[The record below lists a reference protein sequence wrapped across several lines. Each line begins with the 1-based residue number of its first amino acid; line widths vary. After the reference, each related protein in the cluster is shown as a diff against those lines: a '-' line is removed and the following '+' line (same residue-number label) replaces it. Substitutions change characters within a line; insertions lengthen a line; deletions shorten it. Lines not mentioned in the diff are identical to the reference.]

1 MIINLLY
8 TKYIENETKYKTL
21 KFKSTWS
28 AKIRRPKGHYE
39 TKVTAPMD
47 GVMQRPV
54 FLHPRSAIRFLSY
67 KRPKNQHKSIKF

>member
-47 GVMQRPV
+47 GVMQRP
-54 FLHPRSAIRFLSY
+54 FFCTQGRQFDFYPIRDT
-67 KRPKNQHKSIKF
+67 KIDTKV

>member
-8 TKYIENETKYKTL
+8 TKYIENEIKYKTI

-47 GVMQRPV
+47 GDAETS
-54 FLHPRSAIRFLSY
+54 FFA
-67 KRPKNQHKSIKF
+67 PKVCNSIFIL

>member
-8 TKYIENETKYKTL
+8 TKYIENKTKYKTL

-39 TKVTAPMD
+39 TKVTATMGGD
-47 GVMQRPV
+47 AETI

-67 KRPKNQHKSIKF
+67 KRHKNRHKSIKI